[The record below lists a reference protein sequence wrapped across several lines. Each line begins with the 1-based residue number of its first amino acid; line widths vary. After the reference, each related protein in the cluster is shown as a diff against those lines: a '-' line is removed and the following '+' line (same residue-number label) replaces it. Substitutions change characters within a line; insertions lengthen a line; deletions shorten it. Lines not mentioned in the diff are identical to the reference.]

1 MVVLTFSDIGYI
13 FFGLIVA
20 IIVVVLLYGIAHWL
34 QIAKF
39 EKTTLK
45 QQLYHAGETVVPQKR
60 RYLEQTFVW
69 LSYFSTAHVIGFMLA
84 TLLVLTAVGV
94 GIGVGIGAGSIDLMY
109 PLIYFVFV
117 AFAILTLA
125 RQLLTSEVKA

>member
-1 MVVLTFSDIGYI
+1 MTFSDIGYI

-39 EKTTLK
+39 EKTALK
-45 QQLYHAGETVVPQKR
+45 QQLYQSGETVVPQKR

-94 GIGVGIGAGSIDLMY
+94 VIGVGTGINLIY

>member
-39 EKTTLK
+39 EKTKLK

-94 GIGVGIGAGSIDLMY
+94 GTGSIDLIY